1 MKNPF
6 GDQKVP
12 GDCRNLKQRIY
23 KKVKSAKVDEQIREI
38 MVKAYEDALHEV
50 NVVLS
55 RAERKRLFS
64 QIVRMMME
72 EIIGEQ
78 NGK

>member
-12 GDCRNLKQRIY
+12 GDYRNLKERMY
-23 KKVKSAKVDEQIREI
+23 KKVSAEVNDQIAF
-38 MVKAYEDALHEV
+38 MLKNAYEKALGEE
-50 NVVLS
+50 NVILT

-64 QIVRMMME
+64 QIVEMLMND
-72 EIIGEQ
+72 IISKKNE
-78 NGK
+78 